1 MKSLIPYVIVFSVS
15 LLLVTAVM
23 AGLIKF
29 SPGILGF
36 NTGSGVPADSTHRP
50 GADSIA
56 AAASVAKGR
65 DTTAAE
71 AVKTVQPDTARPE
84 AENREKQPEK
94 TPGETSVQSE
104 QPKQAAVVDTTV
116 VKKQQEIAK
125 YFDSMNAES
134 AAKILN
140 SMTDDEIKGV
150 LAKVKKR
157 QAAKILTLIEP
168 SRAVRVLR

>member
-1 MKSLIPYVIVFSVS
+1 MKSVLPYIVVFSVS

-29 SPGILGF
+29 SPATLGL
-36 NTGSGVPADSTHRP
+36 SGNAAPADSTHKT
-50 GADSIA
+50 GTDSLA
-56 AAASVAKGR
+56 AAKEPDSRAHDSAAVTESRPVRADTSQPQAESKPGKSASELPPPA
-65 DTTAAE
+65 
-71 AVKTVQPDTARPE
+71 
-84 AENREKQPEK
+84 
-94 TPGETSVQSE
+94 E
-104 QPKQAAVVDTTV
+104 QPKQAQNVDTTA
-116 VKKQQEIAK
+116 VKKQPEIAK

-140 SMTDDEIKGV
+140 SMTDDEIKDV

-157 QAAKILTLIEP
+157 QAAKILTLLEP